1 MNFLFLLII
10 AAAAA
15 YLLRSPLKAHP
26 SLFYSIAAMLVLLYF
41 FGATFGVPRWLW
53 MPLVDL
59 IQKCELAVALF
70 AVVMLIGCLGK
81 EQTLYRRMKPI
92 RAELSIIACILCLG
106 HMAVYLGSYLPRL
119 LGNASINSNVAVAFG
134 VAVALFV
141 LLALLGVTSLGIVKR
156 AMSSRRWTRIQRF
169 AYLFF
174 ALIFCHLAL
183 MLLPAAL
190 HGGVAAQESL
200 FVYTAVFGAYGILR
214 LGKAVAER
222 HEETQEDASATPAIA
237 IEEEAA
243 VGDAA

>member
-1 MNFLFLLII
+1 MSSSASSREN
-10 AAAAA
+10 ARRA
-15 YLLRSPLKAHP
+15 
-26 SLFYSIAAMLVLLYF
+26 SLSA
-41 FGATFGVPRWLW
+41 LW
-53 MPLVDL
+53 
-59 IQKCELAVALF
+59 A
-70 AVVMLIGCLGK
+70 
-81 EQTLYRRMKPI
+81 
-92 RAELSIIACILCLG
+92 S
-106 HMAVYLGSYLPRL
+106 SYLPRL

>member
-10 AAAAA
+10 AAVAA

-92 RAELSIIACILCLG
+92 RAELSIIACILWLG
-106 HMAVYLGSYLPRL
+106 HMAVYLESYLPRL
-119 LGNASINSNVAVAFG
+119 LGGGEIGGNVMGA
-134 VAVALFV
+134 FV
-141 LLALLGVTSLGIVKR
+141 LAVVLLVLLVVLGVTSFAFVKR
-156 AMSSRRWTRIQRF
+156 QMSTASWKKVQKL
-169 AYLFF
+169 AYPFF
-174 ALIFCHLAL
+174 GLVYVHLLL
-183 MLLPAAL
+183 MLLPSAL
-190 HGGVAAQESL
+190 HGGLAAQASVAVYSVV
-200 FVYTAVFGAYGILR
+200 FVGYALCRVGRALVDR
-214 LGKAVAER
+214 RA
-222 HEETQEDASATPAIA
+222 EDAVSASNDPTPAISD
-237 IEEEAA
+237 EPEM
-243 VGDAA
+243 VS